1 MGELAKRIDC
11 DVLVVGGGING
22 AGIAR
27 DAAGRGLRVV
37 LCEKDDLA
45 HHTSS
50 ASSKLIHGGLRYLEQ
65 YHFGLVR
72 KALAEREVLLKSAP
86 HIIRPLRF
94 LMPQASGGSAR
105 AAGQRPAW
113 MIRAGLFLYDHLAPR
128 DFLPP
133 SATIPLRAR
142 PAGLPLQRH
151 FTRAY
156 AYSDAWVD
164 DARLVVLAALD
175 ARERGATILTRTR
188 CVRVRR
194 TAKRWEAD
202 LHGPGGELHVH
213 ARCLVNA
220 AGPWAATFLQA
231 TGAGPAPSMRLV
243 KGSHIVVPRLF
254 DGDHAYLLQ
263 QPDGRIVFALPYEGA
278 FTLVGTTDVDYDTM
292 DLDRVAIS
300 PAETAYLCD
309 AVNRC
314 FERRIAPEEVV
325 WSYAGV
331 RPLIGDEG
339 GSASS
344 ASRDYRFERDTAGGA
359 PLLSVFGGKIT
370 TFRKLAEQ
378 AVDWIG
384 PVLGRR
390 AEAWTAHACL
400 PGGDLYGKVPIA
412 RAVLEYDAWVCTRR
426 QQFAWLPD
434 ALLARYARNYG
445 TRLSA
450 LLAHCRSRADL
461 GAEIVAGL
469 YEVEADYLVR
479 QEWATCADDILWR
492 RTKLGLHVA
501 PGAAQRLD
509 AWLAA
514 RRRRAVTVP

>member
-1 MGELAKRIDC
+1 MGEHDKRIEC

-45 HHTSS
+45 QHTSS

-94 LMPQASGGSAR
+94 LMPHAPD
-105 AAGQRPAW
+105 QRPAW

-128 DFLPP
+128 DFLPA
-133 SATIPLRAR
+133 SGMVALRDT
-142 PAGLPLQRH
+142 PAGPALQHR
-151 FTRAY
+151 FTRAF

-188 CVRVRR
+188 CARVRR
-194 TAKRWEAD
+194 DAKRWEAD
-202 LHGPGGELHVH
+202 LEGAGGTVHVH

-220 AGPWAATFLQA
+220 AGPWAGSFLQA
-231 TGAGPAPSMRLV
+231 TGAGPARPLRLV

-254 DGDHAYLLQ
+254 DGDQAFLLQ

-278 FTLVGTTDVDYDTM
+278 FTLVGTTDVDYDGQ
-292 DLDRVAIS
+292 DVDRVAIS

-314 FERRIAPEEVV
+314 FERRIGPDDVV

-331 RPLIGDEG
+331 RPLIDDSRGN
-339 GSASS
+339 ASS
-344 ASRDYRFERDTAGGA
+344 ASRDYRFEHDTAGGA
-359 PLLSVFGGKIT
+359 PLLSVFGGKVT

-378 AVDWIG
+378 AVDWMG
-384 PVLGRR
+384 PVLGRQVP
-390 AEAWTAHACL
+390 AWTAHACL
-400 PGGDLYGKVPIA
+400 PGGDLYGKVPVA
-412 RAVLEYDAWVCTRR
+412 RAVLEYDAWVRTRR
-426 QQFAWLPD
+426 QQFAWLPEG
-434 ALLARYARNYG
+434 LLARYARSYG
-445 TRLSA
+445 TRLST

-461 GAEIVAGL
+461 GEEIVAGL

-479 QEWATCADDILWR
+479 QEWACSADDILWR

-501 PGAAQRLD
+501 PGTAQRLD
-509 AWLAA
+509 AWLTA
-514 RRRRAVTVP
+514 RRRGTVTVS

>member
-1 MGELAKRIDC
+1 MGEHGKRIEC

-45 HHTSS
+45 QHTSS

-94 LMPQASGGSAR
+94 LMPHAP
-105 AAGQRPAW
+105 GQRPAW
-113 MIRAGLFLYDHLAPR
+113 MIRAGLFLYDHLARR
-128 DFLPP
+128 DFLPA
-133 SATIPLRAR
+133 SGTVALRDL
-142 PAGLPLQRH
+142 PAGAALQPR
-151 FTRAY
+151 FTQAF

-175 ARERGATILTRTR
+175 ARERGATIFTRMR
-188 CVRVRR
+188 CARVRR
-194 TAKRWEAD
+194 DAKRWEAD
-202 LHGPGGELHVH
+202 LEGPDGTVHVH

-220 AGPWAATFLQA
+220 AGPWAGSFLQA
-231 TGAGPAPSMRLV
+231 TGAGPARPMRLV

-254 DGDHAYLLQ
+254 DGDQAFLLQ

-278 FTLVGTTDVDYDTM
+278 FTLVGTTDVDHDAQ
-292 DLDRVAIS
+292 DVDRVAIS

-314 FERRIAPEEVV
+314 FERRIGPDDVV

-331 RPLIGDEG
+331 RPLIADDGG
-339 GSASS
+339 GSVSS
-344 ASRDYRFERDTAGGA
+344 ASRDYRFEHDTAGGA
-359 PLLSVFGGKIT
+359 PLLSVFGGKVT

-384 PVLGRR
+384 PVLGRQVP
-390 AEAWTAHACL
+390 AWTAHACL
-400 PGGDLYGKVPIA
+400 PGGDLYGKEPVA
-412 RAVLEYDAWVCTRR
+412 RAVLEYDAWVRTRR

-434 ALLARYARNYG
+434 GLLARYARSYG
-445 TRLSA
+445 TRLA
-450 LLAHCRSRADL
+450 TLLAHCRARADL
-461 GAEIVAGL
+461 GEEIVPGL

-479 QEWATCADDILWR
+479 QEWAMAADDILWR
-492 RTKLGLHVA
+492 RSKLGLHVA

-509 AWLAA
+509 AWLTA
-514 RRRRAVTVP
+514 RRRGTVAAQ

>member
-1 MGELAKRIDC
+1 MGDMGKRFDC

-45 HHTSS
+45 QHTSS

-94 LMPQASGGSAR
+94 LMPH

-128 DFLPP
+128 DFLPA
-133 SATIPLRAR
+133 SSFVSLRDT
-142 PAGLPLQRH
+142 PAGPALQRR
-151 FTRAY
+151 FTRAF

-194 TAKRWEAD
+194 EVQRDVQRWEAD
-202 LHGPGGELHVH
+202 LEGRDGTVHVH

-220 AGPWAATFLQA
+220 AGPWAGSFLHA
-231 TGAGPAPSMRLV
+231 AGAGPARPLRLV

-254 DGDHAYLLQ
+254 DGDQAFLLQ

-278 FTLVGTTDVDYDTM
+278 FTLVGTTDVDYDAQ
-292 DLDRVAIS
+292 DVDRVVIS

-314 FERRIAPEEVV
+314 FERRIVPDEVV

-331 RPLIGDEG
+331 RPLIAEEG

-344 ASRDYRFERDTAGGA
+344 ASRDYRFEHDTAGGA
-359 PLLSVFGGKIT
+359 PLLSVFGGKVT
-370 TFRKLAEQ
+370 TFRKLAQQ

-384 PVLGRR
+384 PVLGRHVP
-390 AEAWTAHACL
+390 AWTARACL
-400 PGGDLYGKVPIA
+400 PGGDLYGKEPVA
-412 RAVLEYDAWVCTRR
+412 RAVLEYDAWVRTRR

-434 ALLARYARNYG
+434 GLLARYARSYG
-445 TRLSA
+445 TRLTA
-450 LLAHCRSRADL
+450 LLAHCRTRADL
-461 GAEIVAGL
+461 GEEIVAGL

-479 QEWATCADDILWR
+479 QEWAMTADDILWR
-492 RTKLGLHVA
+492 RTKLGLHA
-501 PGAAQRLD
+501 GPGAAHRLD
-509 AWLAA
+509 AWLTA
-514 RRRRAVTVP
+514 RRHGKVTVS

>member
-1 MGELAKRIDC
+1 MVEHGKRFEC

-45 HHTSS
+45 QHTSS

-72 KALAEREVLLKSAP
+72 KALLEREVLLKSAP
-86 HIIRPLRF
+86 HIIHPLRF
-94 LMPQASGGSAR
+94 LMPH

-128 DFLPP
+128 DFLPA
-133 SATIPLRAR
+133 SGMVALRR
-142 PAGLPLQRH
+142 HPAGAVLQRR
-151 FTRAY
+151 FTRAF

-194 TAKRWEAD
+194 DARRWEAD
-202 LHGPGGELHVH
+202 LESPGGTVHVH

-220 AGPWAATFLQA
+220 AGPWAGSFLQA
-231 TGAGPAPSMRLV
+231 TGAGPARPLRLV

-254 DGDHAYLLQ
+254 DGDQAFLLQ

-278 FTLVGTTDVDYDTM
+278 FTLVGTTDVDFEADP
-292 DLDRVAIS
+292 DRVAIS

-314 FERRIAPEEVV
+314 FERCIGPEDVV
-325 WSYAGV
+325 WSFAGV
-331 RPLIGDEG
+331 RPLIGDAS

-344 ASRDYRFERDTAGGA
+344 ASRDYRFEHDTAGGA
-359 PLLSVFGGKIT
+359 PLLSVFGGKVT

-384 PVLGRR
+384 PVLGRQVP
-390 AEAWTAHACL
+390 AWTAHACL
-400 PGGDLYGKVPIA
+400 PGGDLFGKVPIA
-412 RAVLEYDAWVCTRR
+412 RGVLEYDAWVRTRR

-434 ALLARYARNYG
+434 GLLARYARSYG
-445 TRLSA
+445 TRLAA
-450 LLAHCRSRADL
+450 LLAHCRTRADL
-461 GAEIVAGL
+461 GDEIVAGL

-479 QEWATCADDILWR
+479 QEWAMSADDILWR

-501 PGAAQRLD
+501 PGAARRLD
-509 AWLAA
+509 AWLTV
-514 RRRRAVTVP
+514 RRRGTVTTP